1 MPLTDMQIRKAIP
14 SDKQYKLNDGGGLS
28 LLVRPTGTMSW
39 ICKLTINGK
48 EQRLTFGTYPQVSLK
63 EARARRD
70 EAKLEMM
77 RGGDPVQR
85 RRQEKLA
92 AQVRAGNLFEDVAEE
107 FIAKR
112 EAEDMAPATLKK
124 LRYFLDQLR
133 SPIGKRPIAEIT
145 PHELL
150 AALKKI
156 ERKGNRESAKRTR
169 SFASRVFRFGVATA
183 RCDADPAHL
192 LSGSLLAPVPKSYAA
207 IVDPKKLGE
216 LLRAI
221 EAYDGYPPTMYA
233 LRILPR
239 VFVRPGELRLAEWGE
254 FDLDKAVWQIPIGRM
269 KARRPH
275 AVPLSMQ
282 VVALLRELQ
291 GMFGDTGYVFRS
303 LHARAK
309 PISENTLNQALRRMG
324 FTADEMTAHGFRST
338 ASTLLNESGLWS
350 PDAIERALAHQDS
363 NAVRAIYHRAAYWD
377 ERVKM
382 AQWWS
387 DYLDGLKVGSSAR
400 RKEGAE

>member
-1 MPLTDMQIRKAIP
+1 MALTDIQIRKAIP

-28 LLVRPTGTMSW
+28 LLVRPTGTKSW
-39 ICKLTINGK
+39 VCKIRIHGK
-48 EQRLTFGTYPQVSLK
+48 EQRLTFGTYPLVSLR

-70 EAKLEMM
+70 EAKLELM
-77 RGGDPVQR
+77 RGGDPIQR

-92 AQVRAGNLFEDVAEE
+92 AQLSAGNLFEEIAEE

-112 EAEDMAPATLKK
+112 EAEGLAPATLKK
-124 LRYFLDQLR
+124 LRYFLDLLR
-133 SPIGKRPIAEIT
+133 KPIGKRPIAEIT

-150 AALKKI
+150 ASLKKI
-156 ERKGNRESAKRTR
+156 ENKGNRESAKRTR
-169 SFASRVFRFGVATA
+169 SFASRVFRYGVATA
-183 RCDADPAHL
+183 RCDTDPAHL
-192 LSGSLLAPVPKSYAA
+192 LSGSLLAPIPKSYAA
-207 IVDPKKLGE
+207 IVEPEKVGE
-216 LLRAI
+216 LLKAI
-221 EAYDGYPPTMYA
+221 DRYEGYPPTMYA

-254 FDLDKAVWQIPIGRM
+254 FDLANSVWQIPVGRM

-275 AVPLSMQ
+275 AVPLSSQ
-282 VVALLRELQ
+282 VVELLKDLREK
-291 GMFGDTGYVFRS
+291 FGDTGYVFRS

-324 FTADEMTAHGFRST
+324 YSSDEMTSHGFRST

-350 PDAIERALAHQDS
+350 PDAIERALAHQDA
-363 NAVRAIYHRAAYWD
+363 NAIRGIYHRGAHWE

-387 DYLDGLKVGSSAR
+387 DHLDALKAGTTTVAG
-400 RKEGAE
+400 